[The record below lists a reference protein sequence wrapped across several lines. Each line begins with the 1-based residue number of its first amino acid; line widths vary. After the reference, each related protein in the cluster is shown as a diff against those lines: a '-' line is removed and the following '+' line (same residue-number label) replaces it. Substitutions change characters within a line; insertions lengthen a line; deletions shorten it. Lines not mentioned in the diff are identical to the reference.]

1 MDVSLVKWLMQR
13 EKDAL
18 WPGRAEKVWE
28 EVRDRMEHMIAQN
41 KVSCF
46 GGRAPLFSQRDL
58 LRLVGPLLVEQ
69 LLAVTVGMA
78 DTMMVSR
85 CGEAA
90 ISGVSLVDMI
100 NNLII
105 VLFAALAT
113 GGAVVVSQ
121 YLGAREQ
128 KKADASSGQ
137 LILLSALLGAGVAL
151 FCFVLARPMLRLCY
165 GSIEADV
172 LDAGVLYLKITAL
185 SYPFLALYNA
195 GAALFRS
202 MGNSKISMQ
211 ISVLMNIINIVG
223 NAVCIFG
230 LKMGVDGVAWPS
242 VISRVVAAALIL
254 ARCYQKG
261 HALTVLKTIKLD
273 GKMAK
278 RILGIGIP
286 SAFENSLFEAGR
298 ILVVSMISTFGTVQ
312 IAANA
317 VANNL
322 DGMGTIPGKALGLAM
337 ITVVGRCIGAGDS
350 EQAVYYTKK
359 LMVWAYIAMGV
370 FNGAILLF
378 LPQIVSIYA
387 LSGATMQLAILL
399 VQIHAGF
406 AILLWPASFVLP
418 NALRAANDVR
428 FTMVVATA
436 SMLVWRMGL
445 SWVLCVQMGMGAV
458 GVWYAMVVDWICRII
473 CFVARF
479 VSGAWKKNAMKKAA

>member
-1 MDVSLVKWLMQR
+1 MIKQAKNS
-13 EKDAL
+13 EKEPL
-18 WPGRAEKVWE
+18 
-28 EVRDRMEHMIAQN
+28 
-41 KVSCF
+41 F
-46 GGRAPLFSQRDL
+46 GGRKPLFSQKDL
-58 LRLVGPLLVEQ
+58 LRLTGPLLVEQ
-69 LLAVTVGMA
+69 LLEVTVGMA

-90 ISGVSLVDMI
+90 ISGVSLVDML
-100 NNLII
+100 NNLVI

-121 YLGAREQ
+121 YLGAKEQ
-128 KKADASSGQ
+128 EKANASSGQ
-137 LILLSALLGAGVAL
+137 LILLSALLGLGVGL
-151 FCFVLARPMLRLCY
+151 LCFVFARPLIRTCY
-165 GSIEADV
+165 GTIDTDV
-172 LDAGVLYLKITAL
+172 LDAGVKYLKIIAI

-230 LKMGVDGVAWPS
+230 LKMGVEGVAWPS
-242 VISRVVAAALIL
+242 VVSRVVAAALIL
-254 ARCYQKG
+254 CRCYQKD
-261 HALTVLKTIKLD
+261 HALTVPKTVRVDFGL
-273 GKMAK
+273 AK

-322 DGMGTIPGKALGLAM
+322 DGMGTIPGKAISLAM
-337 ITVVGRCIGAGDS
+337 ITVVGRCIGAGDN

-359 LMVWAYIAMGV
+359 LLGWAYLVMGV
-370 FNGAILLF
+370 FNGLILIFVRSL
-378 LPQIVSIYA
+378 VGIYA
-387 LSGATMQLAILL
+387 LSGETMKLAIILSA
-399 VQIHAGF
+399 IHAAF
-406 AILLWPASFVLP
+406 AILLWPVSFVLP
-418 NALRAANDVR
+418 NALRAACDVK
-428 FTMVVATA
+428 FTMMTSIL
-436 SMLVWRMGL
+436 SMAVWRIGF
-445 SWVLCVQMGMGAV
+445 SYIIGVRMGMGAI
-458 GVWYAMVVDWICRII
+458 GVWIAMVVDWVCRTI

-479 VSGAWKKNAMKKAA
+479 RSGVWKTKYTS

>member
-1 MDVSLVKWLMQR
+1 MQQTAR
-13 EKDAL
+13 SGEKAPL
-18 WPGRAEKVWE
+18 
-28 EVRDRMEHMIAQN
+28 
-41 KVSCF
+41 F
-46 GGRAPLFSQRDL
+46 GGRKPLFTQSQL
-58 LRLVGPLLVEQ
+58 LKLTWPLLVEQ
-69 LLAVTVGMA
+69 FLAVTVGMA

-105 VLFAALAT
+105 VLFSALAT

-121 YLGAREQ
+121 FLGAREQ
-128 KKADASSGQ
+128 KSANKSAGQ
-137 LILLSALLGAGVAL
+137 LILLSGILGLGVGVL
-151 FCFVLARPMLRLCY
+151 CFVLARPMIRLFY
-165 GSIEADV
+165 GAIDADV
-172 LDAGVLYLKITAL
+172 LDASVLYLRIIAI
-185 SYPFLALYNA
+185 SYPFLALYNG

-211 ISVLMNIINIVG
+211 ISFLMNVINIVG

-242 VISRVVAAALIL
+242 VVSRVVAALLIL
-254 ARCYQKG
+254 RRCYQKG
-261 HALTVLKTIKLD
+261 NALTVPKTTRLD
-273 GKMAK
+273 ARMTR

-322 DGMGTIPGKALGLAM
+322 DGMGCIPGQAIGLAM
-337 ITVVGRCIGAGDS
+337 ITVVGRCVGAGDN
-350 EQAVYYTKK
+350 EQTVFYTRK
-359 LMVWAYIAMGV
+359 LLLWAYISMGI
-370 FNGAILLF
+370 FNGGILLF
-378 LPQIVSIYA
+378 LKPLVGIYA
-387 LSGATMQLAILL
+387 LSGETMALAILL

-418 NALRAANDVR
+418 NALRAANDVK
-428 FTMVVATA
+428 FTMVTSIL
-436 SMLVWRMGL
+436 SMAIWRLGFSYLIGVHMGL
-445 SWVLCVQMGMGAV
+445 GAI
-458 GVWYAMVVDWICRII
+458 GVWIAMVVDWVCRVV
-473 CFVARF
+473 CFVLRF
-479 VSGAWKKNAMKKAA
+479 RSGIWKTKYIA

>member
-1 MDVSLVKWLMQR
+1 MVKNASAG
-13 EKDAL
+13 EKAG
-18 WPGRAEKVWE
+18 WSNGRT
-28 EVRDRMEHMIAQN
+28 
-41 KVSCF
+41 
-46 GGRAPLFSQRDL
+46 PLFSQKDL
-58 LRLVGPLLVEQ
+58 LRLVGPLLIEQ
-69 LLAVTVGMA
+69 FLAVTVGMA

-121 YLGAREQ
+121 YLGAKEQ
-128 KKADASSGQ
+128 EKANASAGQ
-137 LILLSALLGAGVAL
+137 LILLSAILGTVVAALCIL
-151 FCFVLARPMLRLCY
+151 FARPMISACY
-165 GSIEADV
+165 GSIDADV

-230 LKMGVDGVAWPS
+230 FKMGVDGVAWPS
-242 VISRVVAAALIL
+242 VASRVVAAALIL
-254 ARCYQKG
+254 RKCYRED
-261 HALTVLKTIKLD
+261 AVLTVPKTLRLD
-273 GKMAK
+273 GGMAK

-322 DGMGTIPGKALGLAM
+322 DGMGVIPGKAISLAM
-337 ITVVGRCIGAGDS
+337 ITVVGRCIGAGDH
-350 EQAVYYTKK
+350 EQTVYYTRK
-359 LMVWAYIAMGV
+359 LLLWAYITMGLS
-370 FNGAILLF
+370 NGAILLF
-378 LPQIVSIYA
+378 LRQLVGIYA
-387 LSGATMQLAILL
+387 LSGETMELAITL
-399 VQIHAGF
+399 VTIHAGC
-406 AILLWPASFVLP
+406 AIIFWPLSFVLP
-418 NALRAANDVR
+418 NALRAANDVK
-428 FTMVVATA
+428 FTMVVSIL
-436 SMLVWRMGL
+436 SMACWRLGFSYLLCVRMG
-445 SWVLCVQMGMGAV
+445 WGAV
-458 GVWYAMVVDWICRII
+458 GVWVAMVIDWTCRVT
-473 CFVARF
+473 CFVLRF
-479 VSGAWKKNAMKKAA
+479 RSGAWKTKYQA